1 MFTNKVDD
9 AKVDTVKST
18 MELLIGDAIDVN
30 VAESVAENVI
40 SGGRSGAIQGV
51 LTEDNVMN
59 SLKFAGDTFEMN
71 IRKMNGG
78 ENT

>member
-30 VAESVAENVI
+30 AAESVAENVI
-40 SGGRSGAIQGV
+40 SGGRSGAI
-51 LTEDNVMN
+51 
-59 SLKFAGDTFEMN
+59 
-71 IRKMNGG
+71 
-78 ENT
+78 